1 MRVKTGRGIVFDRIL
16 WADHPVHRSFEN
28 PRTGSRIDWDCNR
41 IRPRAGPL
49 PGFRPGDSVY
59 LGKICTTFCVRW
71 NNSGCPA
78 NVCCLIKR
86 RCEPVGMTF
95 FYFSD
100 MYACL
105 KDSKVIENI
114 DSGQVTSIL
123 LKIAVGNNR
132 DYIIVEMR

>member
-1 MRVKTGRGIVFDRIL
+1 
-16 WADHPVHRSFEN
+16 
-28 PRTGSRIDWDCNR
+28 
-41 IRPRAGPL
+41 
-49 PGFRPGDSVY
+49 
-59 LGKICTTFCVRW
+59 
-71 NNSGCPA
+71 
-78 NVCCLIKR
+78 
-86 RCEPVGMTF
+86 MTF

-114 DSGQVTSIL
+114 DSGQVMSIL